1 MVACGAELMA
11 PAHGLFG
18 ACTGEDVSLFAAL
31 ALSIVCAAGVLATQ
45 NKRRL
50 GLKLRE
56 VRCEESPHA
65 TRLNPVFKTLLAMYH
80 PLFVKSSTVRIY
92 LA

>member
-1 MVACGAELMA
+1 LLNTRPSAQVGFVVACGAEVLA

-18 ACTGEDVSLFAAL
+18 AATGEDVSVFAAL

-56 VRCEESPHA
+56 VRENRQQASLIA
-65 TRLNPVFKTLLAMYH
+65 
-80 PLFVKSSTVRIY
+80 
-92 LA
+92 

>member
-1 MVACGAELMA
+1 MVACGAEVLA

-18 ACTGEDVSLFAAL
+18 AATGEDVSVFAAL

-56 VRCEESPHA
+56 VRVTHRQQALPMTQRVAVRAPMLHS
-65 TRLNPVFKTLLAMYH
+65 TPVFDAG
-80 PLFVKSSTVRIY
+80 
-92 LA
+92 

>member
-1 MVACGAELMA
+1 MVACGAEVLA

-18 ACTGEDVSLFAAL
+18 AATGTDVSAFAAL
-31 ALSIVCAAGVLATQ
+31 ALSIVCTAGVLATQ

-56 VRCEESPHA
+56 VRARDVSDHRVHPGRGTIAAPSQSGLC
-65 TRLNPVFKTLLAMYH
+65 TRCL
-80 PLFVKSSTVRIY
+80 
-92 LA
+92 

>member
-1 MVACGAELMA
+1 MLA

-18 ACTGEDVSLFAAL
+18 AATGEDVSIFAAL
-31 ALSIVCAAGVLATQ
+31 ALSIVCAAGVVATQ

-56 VRCEESPHA
+56 VRG
-65 TRLNPVFKTLLAMYH
+65 TRLQATMPTQW
-80 PLFVKSSTVRIY
+80 SRRS
-92 LA
+92 

>member
-1 MVACGAELMA
+1 MVACGAEVLA

-18 ACTGEDVSLFAAL
+18 ACSGEDVSIFAAL

-50 GLKLRE
+50 GFKLRE
-56 VRCEESPHA
+56 VCDICNMLS
-65 TRLNPVFKTLLAMYH
+65 
-80 PLFVKSSTVRIY
+80 
-92 LA
+92 

>member
-56 VRCEESPHA
+56 VRWRGARLLPHA
-65 TRLNPVFKTLLAMYH
+65 QPPYTNPPV
-80 PLFVKSSTVRIY
+80 
-92 LA
+92 